1 MVEAAV
7 GNYERGKEVMQ
18 LLLEQRG
25 LDVVINERGANVQ
38 ITPQVV
44 EATEGNERRGKEMIQ
59 LLLKQRGADFQIM
72 PLVVEA
78 AAENKRSGK
87 EVIQLLLEPRGADVL
102 MSRHSDMNVIISAK
116 RDLATIS
123 MQHSPT
129 RYDCRLLTCMQVV
142 KIGSYAYE
150 LSQTPLVDS
159 RFSIGNQYVETI
171 RSGFVGGHLSVATK
185 SSSPVRNSDSI
196 LAANGASTPT
206 YLSAYSLDNI
216 HLLCLTNIHT
226 RPDKYKEKLLGKVCA
241 CCCLRPMCIP
251 EVTCFRSF

>member
-25 LDVVINERGANVQ
+25 LDVVINKRGANVQ

-44 EATEGNERRGKEMIQ
+44 EATEGNERRGKEMMQ

-116 RDLATIS
+116 RDLAPIS

-150 LSQTPLVDS
+150 LSQTPLVDF
-159 RFSIGNQYVETI
+159 RFSIGNQYVL
-171 RSGFVGGHLSVATK
+171 FV
-185 SSSPVRNSDSI
+185 
-196 LAANGASTPT
+196 
-206 YLSAYSLDNI
+206 
-216 HLLCLTNIHT
+216 
-226 RPDKYKEKLLGKVCA
+226 
-241 CCCLRPMCIP
+241 
-251 EVTCFRSF
+251 